1 MKRFWKKPLFD
12 LLDKLKVTLDG
23 IYGEGKVSL
32 IDATLRWMYH
42 HSQMDGAHGGTHSL
56 SRLSAFLHLYKIQ
69 YQITVECLIYPDTCQ
84 VLLSLNYLP
93 SGVII

>member
-12 LLDKLKVTLDG
+12 LLDKLKVTLDR

-42 HSQMDGAHGGTHSL
+42 HSQMDGAHGGTYSF
-56 SRLSAFLHLYKIQ
+56 SWFSAFLHWYTEIHYKIA
-69 YQITVECLIYPDTCQ
+69 IE
-84 VLLSLNYLP
+84 S
-93 SGVII
+93 